1 MKHNSFL
8 LVSCNLFVFA
18 IVFMAGGLEN
28 SLHAKSIE
36 KPSQTQTVSGKKQN
50 SKSKERSQ
58 KNKKSQVKS
67 KKEKLTKQS
76 HPYLF
81 KQIQLLK
88 EDEAHLAYLYYKTNQ
103 DTYLTIRCLER
114 LEQVATDQEI
124 LRDGLIELA
133 DYYFNYYKNM
143 KKAAATYEK
152 FHDLFPGDQL
162 AEYALYK
169 AIVCQFL
176 ITLRPERDQSD
187 TEHIIS
193 RGSEFIKTCK
203 NAQYVQEI
211 SEIIE
216 KCYHRLYESEVHV
229 MMFYINQKKWK
240 SAQGRLDY
248 IKEKYLDKVP
258 QAQKEID
265 VYTKA
270 IVNET
275 YPVFS
280 NKESQTIVTPK
291 KKSKR
296 LL

>member
-1 MKHNSFL
+1 MKHNSSL

-18 IVFMAGGLEN
+18 IVFMARGLEN
-28 SLHAKSIE
+28 SLYASIQKSSDAQVITNTKE
-36 KPSQTQTVSGKKQN
+36 KKK
-50 SKSKERSQ
+50 
-58 KNKKSQVKS
+58 KS
-67 KKEKLTKQS
+67 KKEKLTKKS

-88 EDEAHLAYLYYKTNQ
+88 EDEVYLAYLYYKTNN

-114 LEQVATDQEI
+114 LEQVTTDQEI
-124 LRDGLIELA
+124 LRDGLISLA

-143 KKAAATYEK
+143 KKAASTYEK
-152 FHDLFPGDQL
+152 FHDLFPGDPL

-169 AIVCQFL
+169 SIVCKFF

-187 TEHIIS
+187 TESIIS
-193 RGSEFIKTCK
+193 RGSDFIKTCK
-203 NAQYVQEI
+203 NEQYVQEI

-248 IKEKYLDKVP
+248 IKEKYLDKVS
-258 QAQKEID
+258 QAQQEID

-270 IVNET
+270 IINET
-275 YPVFS
+275 YPVFAQ
-280 NKESQTIVTPK
+280 KESKPAPTPK

>member
-1 MKHNSFL
+1 MKYNSSL

-18 IVFMAGGLEN
+18 IVFMSGGLES
-28 SLHAKSIE
+28 SLYAKKE
-36 KPSQTQTVSGKKQN
+36 VLT
-50 SKSKERSQ
+50 SKSKHVKAPKQ
-58 KNKKSQVKS
+58 KKS

-81 KQIQLLK
+81 KQVQLLK

-124 LRDGLIELA
+124 LREGLIELA
-133 DYYFNYYKNM
+133 DYYFSYYKNM

-152 FHDLFPGDQL
+152 FHDLFPGDPL

-169 AIVCQFL
+169 SIVCKFF

-193 RGSEFIKTCK
+193 RGSDFIKTCK
-203 NAQYVQEI
+203 NPEYVQEI
-211 SEIIE
+211 SEIIQ

-248 IKEKYLDKVP
+248 IKEKYLDKVV
-258 QAQKEID
+258 QAQQEID

-270 IVNET
+270 IANQT
-275 YPVFS
+275 YPVFAR
-280 NKESQTIVTPK
+280 KAQTEKTAPK
-291 KKSKR
+291 TKQKR

>member
-1 MKHNSFL
+1 MKYNSFL

-28 SLHAKSIE
+28 SLYAKKE
-36 KPSQTQTVSGKKQN
+36 VST
-50 SKSKERSQ
+50 SKSEQAQAPKQ
-58 KNKKSQVKS
+58 KKS
-67 KKEKLTKQS
+67 KKEKKKKEKLNKQS

-88 EDEAHLAYLYYKTNQ
+88 EDEAHLAYLYYKTNK

-114 LEQVATDQEI
+114 LEQVGTDQEV

-152 FHDLFPGDQL
+152 FHDLFPGDPL

-169 AIVCQFL
+169 AIVCQFF

-203 NAQYVQEI
+203 NPEYVQEI
-211 SEIIE
+211 SEIIQ

-240 SAQGRLDY
+240 SAESRLNY
-248 IKEKYLDKVP
+248 IKEKYLDKVL
-258 QAQKEID
+258 QAQQEID
-265 VYTKA
+265 VYTQA
-270 IVNET
+270 IINQT
-275 YPVFS
+275 YPVFTH
-280 NKESQTIVTPK
+280 KEQKTDGASAPK